1 MRFAVVSVLVLSS
14 ACGMSPEDSRAT
26 WGSVKNAMGGGSGQA
41 LSITFDTEVD
51 CEVSGELELA
61 AHLDIG
67 EDATAYAENA
77 DVAFGYEIEFRSCR
91 PDENTL
97 DGQLEYAALVST
109 DVTED
114 SASAQI
120 VFVYEGTVNVSGEE
134 NGTCEVDM
142 RGYVD
147 ANAVGGTAG
156 EPGDEFNASV
166 DVVYEGTVCGNDASE
181 TLNVSVSSDDEDDL
195 DA

>member
-1 MRFAVVSVLVLSS
+1 MRFVIIPLLLLSS

-26 WGSVKNAMGGGSGQA
+26 WGSVKNALGGDQGQA
-41 LSITFDTEVD
+41 LSITFDAEVD
-51 CEVSGELELA
+51 CQVSGELELA
-61 AHLDIG
+61 TRLAIG
-67 EDATAYAENA
+67 DDAAEYAEGA
-77 DVAFGYEIEFRSCR
+77 DVAFGYEIEFRACR

-97 DGQLEYAALVST
+97 DGNLEYAALVST

-114 SASAQI
+114 SATAQI
-120 VFVYEGTVNVSGEE
+120 VFVYQGVVNVSGEE

-147 ANAVGGTAG
+147 ASAVGSPG
-156 EPGDEFNASV
+156 EEFDANV

-181 TLNVSVSSDDEDDL
+181 TLNVSVSSDEADL
-195 DA
+195 DDEA